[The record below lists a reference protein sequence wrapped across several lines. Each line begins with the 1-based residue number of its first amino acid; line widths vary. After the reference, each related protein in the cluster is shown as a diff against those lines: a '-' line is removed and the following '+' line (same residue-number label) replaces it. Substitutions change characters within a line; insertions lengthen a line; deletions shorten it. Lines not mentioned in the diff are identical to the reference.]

1 MFGIGVRKSWN
12 LCWPCNN
19 KPLRR
24 GLAQLAV
31 TALIAIS
38 NVAAATIAIGE
49 PLNDVPIL
57 QRHIAHARDAAAED
71 PHSEYDQAIV
81 DGWPLYRT
89 ERGQE
94 AFNQAMA
101 TLRATAGPSP
111 RESYFR
117 GCADLLC
124 QLRLPNITASGW
136 LPSGRLWLSPEE
148 YILFVQSPRRQ
159 GRSGYRRRPKN
170 RMRVFVFHEFRNSTR
185 NTDIHDTISAHRGTV
200 FTPFYL
206 SKPQRDSVGRTFVT
220 LVQVAPY
227 DVDSRH
233 AANHGSRGPGIE
245 VAKNSGE
252 PLSAIQAKAGIVI
265 ATIMKKAE
273 PQLHLV
279 HHHGTEG
286 LAMLRA
292 YGRWRRSLRNRVI
305 RLPFQLAAPTE
316 LASAT
321 GSFFDLVDTP
331 GTSSART
338 HFASDHIT
346 PPVPRLVSNLQFRA
360 SLPSSVATKRTDPY
374 KRWGTASGDRN
385 HQDPIGNLIRQLNAQ

>member
-1 MFGIGVRKSWN
+1 VRESWI
-12 LCWPCNN
+12 LCWRCNN

-24 GLAQLAV
+24 VAVQLAV

-38 NVAAATIAIGE
+38 NLAATTNAIGAS
-49 PLNDVPIL
+49 LNDVPIL
-57 QRHIAHARDAAAED
+57 QRHVALGRDAAAEN
-71 PHSEYDQAIV
+71 PHSESDQAIV

-101 TLRATAGPSP
+101 TLQATAGASP

-136 LPSGRLWLSPEE
+136 LPSGRLWLSPRE
-148 YILFVQSPRRQ
+148 YILFVRSPRRQ
-159 GRSGYRRRPKN
+159 GQSGYRRRPKN
-170 RMRVFVFHEFRNSTR
+170 QMRVFVFHEFRNSTT
-185 NTDIHDTISAHRGTV
+185 NTDIYDTISAHHGTV

-227 DVDSRH
+227 DVDSNH

-252 PLSAIQAKAGIVI
+252 PLSAIQSKAGIMI
-265 ATIMKKAE
+265 ATIVKKVE
-273 PQLHLV
+273 PQLRLV
-279 HHHGTEG
+279 HHHRTEG

-292 YGRWRRSLRNRVI
+292 YRQWRGSLRNRVI
-305 RLPFQLAAPTE
+305 RLPFQLATPTE

-321 GSFFDLVDTP
+321 GRIFDLVDTP
-331 GTSSART
+331 GTSSVRT
-338 HFASDHIT
+338 RFAGDHIT
-346 PPVPRLVSNLQFRA
+346 PPVPRLISAFQFRA
-360 SLPSSVATKRTDPY
+360 SLPGRETAKRTDPS
-374 KRWGTASGDRN
+374 KPRGTAPSDRS
-385 HQDPIGNLIRQLNAQ
+385 HQDQIGNLIRQLNAQ